1 MATLIAH
8 GFVHTWSRNMGMS
21 KPKEAYIGKVE
32 RKKNIRLLVYF
43 STGESTTFQLTNNIK
58 NVVLR
63 SYGGKQNHLHLTFQ
77 NNSFLFIEG
86 LSSADAEELKMFLDG
101 FPQNNQPSMKPVKD
115 GGIFARTTTQKEINK
130 SSSHEIC
137 SKSSSGSLEAG
148 EGHGTAGLQ
157 QKPLCASRSSTLTCN
172 DLPEN
177 GQEKRKRMLSSG
189 SGMGGKFLQKNS
201 SVRDKKSETNL
212 LRYVSHNRKKKLRL
226 KNKKK
231 LAFEHLFKTDST
243 ENPYLQGVSV
253 LQVLCEKIYLAF
265 LLEAKYSADKPEWDR
280 LKMTL
285 DLYPEKLLQGLPNLG
300 NTCYMN
306 AVLQSLFSIPSF
318 ADDLFSKDSPW
329 GKIPLD
335 ALSICLAQLFVL
347 KDIYNIKIKE
357 RLLVSLKK
365 TISSVAE
372 IFSDNVQ
379 NDAHEFLGHCLD
391 QMKESMGKLNT
402 IWKAKIESEEENP
415 AQQIFPGS
423 AATEVLVCPVINN
436 FEFELLRSITC
447 QACGHVVLKTEVNNY
462 LSINLPQ
469 GTKSLPLSIQS
480 AFDLFFGA
488 EELEY
493 KCGKCKHKSSVAV
506 HKFSRL
512 PRVLIVH
519 LKRYTFDEFWSLRK
533 DDQEVVI
540 STHLDISSHCN
551 ETTKPP
557 PPVSK
562 NVLTR
567 DFQILK
573 VFHSIK
579 FGNFFLSTPS
589 TKPTLASNDSL
600 IPHIGPDK
608 ESEPQKCQILCEG
621 SNGEQ
626 KEDLGKCPKLNITE
640 SELVNL
646 GNGAVI
652 EKELLAAGLMMD
664 LEATS
669 LSQIQKDEGK
679 LTSGP
684 DRCLAKVY
692 LQEMFEN
699 LKQKKYETTNTLVD
713 FKSGTETIEDTY
725 KREKNGIPKESQKPT
740 KQTQQDEW
748 MKIYEQALRQALLGA
763 LLKTRTRWYA
773 KNLRKP
779 AKLRLQEAKANS
791 LGATGSNKNPGNKE
805 CLNKEKSETEATKPK
820 RSGKMSDLDSY
831 RLIGVVSHLG
841 KTPNSGH
848 YISDAYDFERQAW
861 FTYNDLQVLSIEED
875 LMQEAR
881 LCTGYIFFYMHNDV
895 FEELLKREEN
905 FQSRN
910 TKAGKTTQEK

>member
-1 MATLIAH
+1 MATLMAH
-8 GFVHTWSRNMGMS
+8 GFVHIWSRNMGMS

-43 STGESTTFQLTNNIK
+43 STGEYTTFQLTNNIK

-101 FPQNNQPSMKPVKD
+101 FHQNNQPSMKPVKD
-115 GGIFARTTTQKEINK
+115 GGIFASTTTQKEINK

-137 SKSSSGSLEAG
+137 NKSSSGSSETG
-148 EGHGTAGLQ
+148 EGHGTADLQ
-157 QKPLCASRSSTLTCN
+157 QKPLCASKSSTLTCN

-177 GQEKRKRMLSSG
+177 GQEKKKRMLSSG

-201 SVRDKKSETNL
+201 SVRDKKSKTDS

-243 ENPYLQGVSV
+243 GNPYLQGVSV
-253 LQVLCEKIYLAF
+253 LQVLCEKIYLTF

-306 AVLQSLFSIPSF
+306 AILQSLFSIPSF

-357 RLLVSLKK
+357 RLLVNLKK

-423 AATEVLVCPVINN
+423 AATEVLICPVISN

-589 TKPTLASNDSL
+589 TKPTSASNDSL

-626 KEDLGKCPKLNITE
+626 KEDLGKCPKLNVTE

-646 GNGAVI
+646 GNGAVT

-679 LTSGP
+679 PTSGP
-684 DRCLAKVY
+684 DRCLAEVY

-713 FKSGTETIEDTY
+713 FKSGTETTEDTY
-725 KREKNGIPKESQKPT
+725 KREKNGIPKEFQKLT

-748 MKIYEQALRQALLGA
+748 MKIYEQALQQALLGT
-763 LLKTRTRWYA
+763 LLKTRTHWYA

-779 AKLRLQEAKANS
+779 AELRLQEAKANS
-791 LGATGSNKNPGNKE
+791 LGALGSNKNPGKKE

-848 YISDAYDFERQAW
+848 YISDAYDFERQVW

-881 LCTGYIFFYMHNDV
+881 LCTGYIFFYMHNDI

-910 TKAGKTTQEK
+910 TKAGKTPQEK